1 MGLFAFR
8 RDYVKNAEARLKVL
22 VKGKV
27 AGKRNE
33 PGFDA
38 APYQVVE
45 DTKQPTPAPA
55 STKPRRKP
63 RVKSNPD
70 QVVLTPDTTQKGA

>member
-22 VKGKV
+22 VKGQV

-33 PGFDA
+33 PGFDR
-38 APYQVVE
+38 
-45 DTKQPTPAPA
+45 TFLIG
-55 STKPRRKP
+55 R
-63 RVKSNPD
+63 
-70 QVVLTPDTTQKGA
+70 